1 METRNR
7 SSSGQF
13 TERVFSER
21 EIVLP
26 TVTGPAE
33 SCEVA
38 LVQIRISEVLAPNF
52 VEAASV
58 RAVQEQSSPSYIY
71 SPKTPSVT
79 SRSQWVE
86 VERSREPKP

>member
-1 METRNR
+1 MEMGIEC
-7 SSSGQF
+7 SSGQF

-26 TVTGPAE
+26 AVTGPAE
-33 SCEVA
+33 SCE
-38 LVQIRISEVLAPNF
+38 LTLIHIRLSIVLAPDF

-58 RAVQEQSSPSYIY
+58 RAVQEQSSPSFNY
-71 SPKTPSVT
+71 SPTTPSIT

-86 VERSREPKP
+86 VERSREHQS